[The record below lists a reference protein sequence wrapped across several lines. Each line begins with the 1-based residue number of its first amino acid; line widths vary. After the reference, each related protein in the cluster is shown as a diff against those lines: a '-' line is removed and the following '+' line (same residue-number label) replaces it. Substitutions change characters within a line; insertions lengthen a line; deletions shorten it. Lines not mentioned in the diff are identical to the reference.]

1 MQKQIES
8 VHLSE
13 EQGSDFVRGLVPQD
27 LRGLMEAHLQS
38 GCTRCLALIAAF
50 EAVAKLAA
58 LDRSQPVPHA
68 SVVQAE
74 ALFEQRPSSS
84 WVENLHVIRGQFVPP
99 IFSDWRLA
107 GARSG
112 VAELDQAGRRMLF
125 RADGYTVDLKVDA
138 PAGGENGEI
147 IGQISRD
154 DSSSD
159 SLGGVLVQLVSGP
172 GHTLGET
179 TTNRFGEFFVDYSGQ
194 RNAVLRFALREWNH
208 RLDLRLDQG
217 PRQPEPGKR
226 TRKREQGEQ

>member
-1 MQKQIES
+1 MQKQTES

-27 LRGLMEAHLQS
+27 ERLPMEAHLQS
-38 GCTRCLALIAAF
+38 GCARCAALIAAF
-50 EAVAKLAA
+50 KAVTKVAA
-58 LDRSQPVPHA
+58 LDRFQPVPHA
-68 SVVQAE
+68 SVLQAE
-74 ALFEQRPSSS
+74 SLFEQRPSTS
-84 WVENLHVIRGQFVPP
+84 WVEHLNVIRGTFVAGLS
-99 IFSDWRLA
+99 SDWRLA
-107 GARSG
+107 GARSS
-112 VAELDQAGRRMLF
+112 VAELDHAGRRMRF

-138 PAGGENGEI
+138 PSGGENGEI

-154 DSSSD
+154 ESDVD
-159 SLGGVLVQLVSGP
+159 SLGGVLVQLVSAP

-208 RLDLRLDQG
+208 RLDLRLDQR

-226 TRKREQGEQ
+226 TRKRELGKE